1 MLEIDMMADSQMPTD
16 QGLGKISTLAEEYTE
31 LDEEI
36 KDAETRLKL
45 LKERERTFLIHGN
58 SNHFVLFVVKFS
70 RALLSGRFF

>member
-45 LKERERTFLIHGN
+45 LKERVRNIAEKQLPEAMVIQII
-58 SNHFVLFVVKFS
+58 SSFS
-70 RALLSGRFF
+70 L